1 MALPYMKY
9 AIENSPNNPVY
20 QMNFMILKWMY
31 GIVEEDDNNFLVQ
44 QFPCRC
50 EIMGSERVAY
60 GLGLIEN
67 ITEKIIS
74 EESIKNL

>member
-31 GIVEEDDNNFLVQ
+31 GIIEEGDNNV
-44 QFPCRC
+44 
-50 EIMGSERVAY
+50 
-60 GLGLIEN
+60 LI
-67 ITEKIIS
+67 
-74 EESIKNL
+74 